1 MIKSTQNDAN
11 GLRFNSILAHS
22 KKSPYLSERHVMNMF
37 HQAPS
42 QTTWLQPISP
52 ENTNFGIYLKST
64 RMNKVHNNQ
73 SKDMNFS
80 AYKVMSGFFQDEY
93 QNRYPNLCVDLNQ
106 KSRYMDCHNISS
118 KQLTEEEKQ
127 EILERFLTEKNN
139 IALANLKQELN
150 GYREEKM
157 LAQ

>member
-1 MIKSTQNDAN
+1 
-11 GLRFNSILAHS
+11 
-22 KKSPYLSERHVMNMF
+22 
-37 HQAPS
+37 
-42 QTTWLQPISP
+42 
-52 ENTNFGIYLKST
+52 
-64 RMNKVHNNQ
+64 MNKVHNNQ

-93 QNRYPNLCVDLNQ
+93 QNRYPNLSVDLNQ